1 MGLGSRSRL
10 GAAVLPATSTHLT
23 VEGLDS
29 LTSYWRFYRRV
40 AAAQRAR
47 WLPRRPS
54 RVLDLSGPD
63 AACAVQAAAAG
74 HRVLL
79 VRDPDVTEPTARPAA
94 TLRPQSGGSVATV
107 RADAASLSFLA
118 EGSIDAVVADDRAL
132 SRHLLAEM
140 LVSELARVL
149 RPGGRVIASADSM
162 MFGMAML
169 AGQQSWA
176 QLSDVPSA
184 EVVLIPWPDG
194 TFTRCFG
201 ADQLRELFADAG
213 LEVEWIRPR
222 TMLSPSTVESVLTD
236 DPEALRRLVRAEL
249 QASRADESVGIHLVV
264 SARRPG

>member
-1 MGLGSRSRL
+1 M
-10 GAAVLPATSTHLT
+10 LPATSAHLT
-23 VEGLDS
+23 VEGLES
-29 LTSYWRFYRRV
+29 LTSYWRFYRGV
-40 AAAQRAR
+40 AAAQRSR
-47 WLPRRPS
+47 WLPHHPA
-54 RVLDLSGPD
+54 RVLDLSGPGSPS
-63 AACAVQAAAAG
+63 AAQAAAAG

-79 VRDPDVTEPTARPAA
+79 VRGPDEPERPPAA
-94 TLRPQSGGSVATV
+94 RRPQAGGSVTAI
-107 RADAASLSFLA
+107 RADATSLSFLSDA
-118 EGSIDAVVADDRAL
+118 AIDAVVADDRAL

-140 LVSELARVL
+140 LVPELARVL

-169 AGQQSWA
+169 AGQESWA

-184 EVVLIPWPDG
+184 EVVLVPWPDG

-201 ADQLRELFADAG
+201 AEQLRELFSDAG

-236 DPEALRRLVRAEL
+236 DPEALSRLVRAEL

-264 SARRPG
+264 SARRPA

>member
-1 MGLGSRSRL
+1 M
-10 GAAVLPATSTHLT
+10 
-23 VEGLDS
+23 
-29 LTSYWRFYRRV
+29 

-47 WLPRRPS
+47 WLPRKPS
-54 RVLDLSGPD
+54 RVLDLSGPG
-63 AACAVQAAAAG
+63 AASAAQAAAAG

-79 VRDPDVTEPTARPAA
+79 VREPENGERPTTAVP
-94 TLRPQSGGSVATV
+94 RPQAGGSVSTI
-107 RADAASLSFLA
+107 RADATSLSFLSDA
-118 EGSIDAVVADDRAL
+118 SIDAVIADDRAL

-140 LVSELARVL
+140 LVTELARVL
-149 RPGGRVIASADSM
+149 RPGGRVIASTDSL

-169 AGQQSWA
+169 AGQESWA

-201 ADQLRELFADAG
+201 ADQLRELFSDAG
-213 LEVEWIRPR
+213 LEVEWIRSR
-222 TMLSPSTVESVLTD
+222 TMLSPSTVEGVLGD

-249 QASRADESVGIHLVV
+249 QASRNDDSVGIHLVV

>member
-1 MGLGSRSRL
+1 M
-10 GAAVLPATSTHLT
+10 LPATATHLT
-23 VEGLDS
+23 VEGLES

-47 WLPRRPS
+47 WLPRRPAH
-54 RVLDLSGPD
+54 VLDLSGPD
-63 AACAVQAAAAG
+63 CASAGQAASAG
-74 HRVLL
+74 HHVLM
-79 VRDPDVTEPTARPAA
+79 VRTPEMSERPAPA
-94 TLRPQSGGSVATV
+94 ARPQSGGSVTTV
-107 RADAASLSFLA
+107 RADASALSFLSD
-118 EGSIDAVVADDRAL
+118 GSIDAVVADDRAL

-140 LVSELARVL
+140 LVTELARVL
-149 RPGGRVIASADSM
+149 RPGGRVIASADSL

-169 AGQQSWA
+169 AGQHCWA

-201 ADQLRELFADAG
+201 AEQLRELFADAG

-222 TMLSPSTVESVLTD
+222 TMLSPSTVESVLSD

-264 SARRPG
+264 SARRPI

>member
-1 MGLGSRSRL
+1 
-10 GAAVLPATSTHLT
+10 
-23 VEGLDS
+23 
-29 LTSYWRFYRRV
+29 V

-47 WLPRRPS
+47 WLPRKPS
-54 RVLDLSGPD
+54 RVLDLSGPGGAS
-63 AACAVQAAAAG
+63 AAQAAAAG

-79 VRDPDVTEPTARPAA
+79 VREPENDDRPAPA
-94 TLRPQSGGSVATV
+94 VPRPQSGGSVSTV
-107 RADAASLSFLA
+107 SADATSLSFLSDA
-118 EGSIDAVVADDRAL
+118 SIDAVVADDRAL

-140 LVSELARVL
+140 LVAELARVL
-149 RPGGRVIASADSM
+149 RPGGRVIASTDSL

-169 AGQQSWA
+169 AGQESWA

-201 ADQLRELFADAG
+201 ADQLRELFSDAG
-213 LEVEWIRPR
+213 LEVEWIRSR
-222 TMLSPSTVESVLTD
+222 TMLSPSTVEGVLDD

-249 QASRADESVGIHLVV
+249 QASRNDESVGIHLVV

>member
-1 MGLGSRSRL
+1 M
-10 GAAVLPATSTHLT
+10 LPATSTHLT

-47 WLPRRPS
+47 WLPRPPA

-63 AACAVQAAAAG
+63 SASAAQAAAAG

-79 VRDPDVTEPTARPAA
+79 VRDPETPERSPAA
-94 TLRPQSGGSVATV
+94 VRPQSGGSLTTV
-107 RADAASLSFLA
+107 RADATSSLSFLSD
-118 EGSIDAVVADDRAL
+118 GTIDAVVADDRAL

-140 LVSELARVL
+140 LVPELTRVL
-149 RPGGRVIASADSM
+149 RPGGRVIASADSL

-169 AGQQSWA
+169 AGQQYWA

-201 ADQLRELFADAG
+201 AEQLRELFSDAG

-264 SARRPG
+264 SARRPA